1 MHRSLQVVQ
10 ARKGLLGQSIH
21 AHAFYLWPF
30 IFVRLHKNSHMCT
43 HSQERRADAA
53 PAAAAAAA
61 AAAAT
66 TTMPQPQP
74 QAPQPAL
81 VSTTC
86 HPQPKIILQQQVPQ
100 LAIFATVPQPAA
112 ATSTPQPQQKHNQAS
127 SSVEEERA
135 SKRPRLSSDCEATH
149 PQVCWFLSCNAQN
162 FVSELT
168 GCACCSCS
176 GFRQLIRMNVHVSK
190 HAVIL
195 KARFYRIARTKILHV
210 NFCVRTCAN
219 VLAS

>member
-10 ARKGLLGQSIH
+10 SRKGLLGQSIH

-53 PAAAAAAA
+53 PAAAAAA

-135 SKRPRLSSDCEATH
+135 SKRPRPSSDCEQRIH
-149 PQVCWFLSCNAQN
+149 RYVCFCLAMPRTSCPN
-162 FVSELT
+162 
-168 GCACCSCS
+168 
-176 GFRQLIRMNVHVSK
+176 
-190 HAVIL
+190 
-195 KARFYRIARTKILHV
+195 
-210 NFCVRTCAN
+210 
-219 VLAS
+219 